1 MSPSKERQKRGSSH
15 GSWQSASSKA
25 LCGKLKAD
33 SVPDELEIAV
43 LAGGP
48 QAQAG
53 KRFKAITAD
62 TGGAH
67 TQAGERL
74 EAVVLDEGL

>member
-1 MSPSKERQKRGSSH
+1 M
-15 GSWQSASSKA
+15 
-25 LCGKLKAD
+25 AD
-33 SVPDELEIAV
+33 EFEIAV

-53 KRFKAITAD
+53 KGFKAIAAD

-74 EAVVLDEGL
+74 EAVVLDEGLQAVGEVAGGAVRAEAP